1 MPLSKSKIFLTLV
14 LSFIAGIFLGHWLNL
29 EIMAFAAMIFIAV
42 GSLFWQC
49 KLFRLAMI
57 SGLVLLAG
65 SYRYISTVSAFAL
78 PGSGK
83 QEFRAT
89 ICEEPDIRSDKT
101 LLTLCDFTIA
111 GQMAGYKVLATVP
124 RVPEFRYGEKVV
136 GTGKI
141 MEPRVGEPGEFSYK
155 DYLSRYAI
163 YAVTY
168 YPQMERVGQGGGK
181 LKSLLLE
188 FKQFFI
194 TRVSLVLPEPEN
206 AFLSGLLV
214 GAKRGIPDEIMKDFS
229 DTGTTHIIAISG
241 FNITIIAWA
250 LDKLLSRFGR
260 RISFVLS
267 LLCIV
272 LFVIL
277 TGASSSVVR
286 AGIMGSLGLI
296 ALNLGRIYAITNA
309 LALTAAIMLG
319 INPKLLMFDV
329 GFQLSF
335 LSLMGL
341 VYLSPLIE
349 PLFAAIPKTP
359 KTYLVATLAA
369 QILTL
374 PVLLYNFDR
383 LSLISP
389 VANILVLPLVPIAM
403 LSGFI
408 TGSLSLISPYL
419 GAPAAWLTWFLL
431 ASIIKVVDV
440 LASLPFAALNISIPS
455 WLVPVYYFLLFAA
468 MIYAKRVSIFAKI
481 NVWKRAQNA

>member
-89 ICEEPDIRSDKT
+89 LCEEPDIRSDKT

-194 TRVSLVLPEPEN
+194 TRVSWFCRNRKTHFFP
-206 AFLSGLLV
+206 AFWSAPSGV
-214 GAKRGIPDEIMKDFS
+214 
-229 DTGTTHIIAISG
+229 
-241 FNITIIAWA
+241 
-250 LDKLLSRFGR
+250 
-260 RISFVLS
+260 
-267 LLCIV
+267 
-272 LFVIL
+272 
-277 TGASSSVVR
+277 
-286 AGIMGSLGLI
+286 
-296 ALNLGRIYAITNA
+296 
-309 LALTAAIMLG
+309 
-319 INPKLLMFDV
+319 
-329 GFQLSF
+329 
-335 LSLMGL
+335 SLMK
-341 VYLSPLIE
+341 S
-349 PLFAAIPKTP
+349 
-359 KTYLVATLAA
+359 
-369 QILTL
+369 
-374 PVLLYNFDR
+374 
-383 LSLISP
+383 
-389 VANILVLPLVPIAM
+389 
-403 LSGFI
+403 
-408 TGSLSLISPYL
+408 
-419 GAPAAWLTWFLL
+419 
-431 ASIIKVVDV
+431 
-440 LASLPFAALNISIPS
+440 
-455 WLVPVYYFLLFAA
+455 
-468 MIYAKRVSIFAKI
+468 
-481 NVWKRAQNA
+481 